1 MDGTILGKKYDIIN
15 GSGGGG
21 GTDDYEKLS
30 NLPKINS
37 VELKGNKS
45 ISDLGID
52 AEHLSYDNTDSSLVA
67 TNVQAAIDEMVVNFQ
82 DGVDDVYDACVAK
95 GSTPASHSLS
105 DVIAAIG
112 NIASGGTLTVLRT
125 GIGSGS
131 DITVNQSFTMTNS
144 GYIMAT
150 GYMYMNNMTLAI
162 NSGANLLT
170 KDGYT
175 FTDNT
180 GYHAVS
186 EGDVVTFSGDGT
198 GRCYDYMTLLFTDA
212 VMPS

>member
-45 ISDLGID
+45 FSDLGLD
-52 AEHLSYDNTDSSLVA
+52 AEHLSYDNTDSGLVSD
-67 TNVQAAIDEMVVNFQ
+67 TIQGAIDEMIVNFQ
-82 DGVDDVYDACVAK
+82 GGVDDVYDACVAK

-105 DVIAAIG
+105 DVITAIG
-112 NIASGGTLTVLRT
+112 NIATGGTLTVLRT
-125 GIGSGS
+125 GTGAGS
-131 DITVNQSFTMTNS
+131 DMTINQSFTMTKS
-144 GYIMAT
+144 GYLIAT
-150 GYMYMNNMTLAI
+150 SYVYMDTMSMTI
-162 NSGANLLT
+162 NSGENLLT

-186 EGDVVTFSGDGT
+186 EGDVITFSGAGT
-198 GRCYDYMTLLFTDA
+198 GRCYDFMTLLFTDA
-212 VMPS
+212 VIPS